1 MAERQE
7 MIEYLTG
14 PVGVSPEEAEQI
26 MADDDLFLSDPGSR
40 CGYEP
45 EEAAK
50 VWAEAQDK
58 LLHLAEA
65 ASEGE
70 LFDNMGVSMLL
81 NNAWL
86 RAAEL
91 CRRGVG
97 RAGGPLTILLTASL
111 PLPHK
116 P

>member
-1 MAERQE
+1 
-7 MIEYLTG
+7 
-14 PVGVSPEEAEQI
+14 V
-26 MADDDLFLSDPGSR
+26 
-40 CGYEP
+40 
-45 EEAAK
+45 K

-81 NNAWL
+81 DNAWL

-91 CRRGVG
+91 CRRAEE
-97 RAGGPLTILLTASL
+97 RAGDE
-111 PLPHK
+111 
-116 P
+116 

>member
-1 MAERQE
+1 MDKRRETV
-7 MIEYLTG
+7 EYLIEK
-14 PVGVSPEEAEQI
+14 VGVSPEEAERI

-45 EEAAK
+45 EEAAEI
-50 VWAEAQDK
+50 WAEAQDK

-81 NNAWL
+81 DDAFL
-86 RAAEL
+86 RAAVL
-91 CRRGVG
+91 RRRAEE
-97 RAGGPLTILLTASL
+97 RAGAE
-111 PLPHK
+111 
-116 P
+116 